1 MNNPWLHLP
10 HAAPFILPEDADSV
24 AKFNERCHPDKK
36 IHTELP
42 PEPYAGRRDA
52 PIVLL
57 MRRPG
62 YHPDDETYMLKDAA
76 FAASMER
83 TRAFEKQ
90 EYPFYH
96 LNGKYP
102 ENPGFHYWNKRLKEP
117 IQEVGLHA
125 CAQNFLLLQ
134 LYPYKTNAYIKE
146 VLPSFSF
153 TKEILYEAMQR
164 KAIIIHMVGASEWN
178 QHVPELKDYN
188 CFTCKSSINPTIS
201 EGNIG
206 KEGYK
211 QVLDAI
217 NKSIPA

>member
-62 YHPDDETYMLKDAA
+62 YHPDDETYMLKYAA

-117 IQEVGLHA
+117 IQEVGITRL
-125 CAQNFLLLQ
+125 C
-134 LYPYKTNAYIKE
+134 
-146 VLPSFSF
+146 
-153 TKEILYEAMQR
+153 
-164 KAIIIHMVGASEWN
+164 
-178 QHVPELKDYN
+178 PEL
-188 CFTCKSSINPTIS
+188 FT
-201 EGNIG
+201 
-206 KEGYK
+206 
-211 QVLDAI
+211 A
-217 NKSIPA
+217 PAVPL